1 MVADPFRMAFIRRL
15 LVVAVLVAVTV
26 GALSAMPGRAGA
38 EQPGPIS
45 EHPWE
50 ITCIGATHAWETP
63 DGGFNPAQVAFRA
76 RFTIVTDGVNRWFKE
91 YPTVVTDPITFP
103 GGYDDL
109 SWSWANVNGTVMK
122 VNGAGWFVST
132 DPSNQ
137 FTLDVACTNSF
148 DIRGAEL

>member
-1 MVADPFRMAFIRRL
+1 MVTDPLRMASLRRL
-15 LVVAVLVAVTV
+15 LLVAVLVAVTV
-26 GALSAMPGRAGA
+26 GALSAMPDRAEA

-45 EHPWE
+45 EYPWE
-50 ITCIGATHAWETP
+50 ISCIGATHAWETP
-63 DGGFNPAQVAFRA
+63 NGGFNLAQVAFRA

-103 GGYDDL
+103 GGYEDL

-137 FTLDVACTNSF
+137 FTLDVTCTNSF
-148 DIRGAEL
+148 DIRSAEL

>member
-91 YPTVVTDPITFP
+91 YPTVVTDPIMFP
-103 GGYDDL
+103 AEDACAARSRRSGRSD
-109 SWSWANVNGTVMK
+109 WSLVRTTGLPSASL
-122 VNGAGWFVST
+122 FV
-132 DPSNQ
+132 
-137 FTLDVACTNSF
+137 VC
-148 DIRGAEL
+148 E